1 MRDAARRAVM
11 PLGATLAL
19 AMAAAIVTSPPALAA
34 GLPAAGASAN
44 RPAWPSESGQ
54 PGGSRSE
61 SPAVAVTRMPDAT
74 AKSAIAPLRGLLQA
88 DLFVIGAAPLSPS
101 VTAALRRL
109 PDVTAAQQ
117 IDAARI
123 QVDGKITAMLG
134 VNPSAFRAFA
144 AQPTADAVGLWQNV
158 AGGGIA
164 ISYTMGTD
172 DKLPMGR
179 PVRVNGRRTE
189 ELPLAGLGTV
199 GIPGIDAVVSD
210 SVARSL
216 GVPAGNA
223 IVISAPHA
231 DLSSLLREAQK
242 LLPRGAQAAALVAQK
257 EAAPSGGA
265 SQASVGGAGD
275 GQVSA
280 SGGPGLSAAQVH
292 AFLTAAESRLGLP
305 YVYGAAGPD
314 AFDCSGLVQWS
325 MRQAGIVMP
334 RVAADQALTG
344 PAVSISQL
352 QPGDLL
358 FYHTD
363 PTAPDY
369 ISHVAI
375 YIGDGLMEQAPETG
389 MDVQI
394 VPAAFGS
401 EYAGA
406 VQVYPAVAA
415 QVAAQ
420 VAD

>member
-1 MRDAARRAVM
+1 MRDAARRVLL
-11 PLGATLAL
+11 PLGATMAL
-19 AMAAAIVTSPPALAA
+19 AMAAAVVTSPPALAA

-54 PGGSRSE
+54 PGGSRSG
-61 SPAVAVTRMPDAT
+61 SPAVAVTRMPDA
-74 AKSAIAPLRGLLQA
+74 AASPAIAPLHGLLQA
-88 DLFVIGAAPLSPS
+88 DLFVVSSGPLSPS
-101 VTAALRRL
+101 VATALRRL
-109 PDVTAAQQ
+109 PDVTAVQQ

-123 QVDGKITAMLG
+123 EVGGKLTAMLG
-134 VNPSAFRAFA
+134 VDPSAFRAFA
-144 AQPTADAVGLWQNV
+144 EQPTAGATGLWQNV
-158 AGGGIA
+158 AAGGIA
-164 ISYTMGTD
+164 VSYTMGTM
-172 DKLPMGR
+172 DKLPPGR
-179 PVRVNGRRTE
+179 PVRVDGRRTE
-189 ELPLAGLGTV
+189 ELPLAGVGTV

-216 GVPAGNA
+216 GIPAGNA
-223 IVISAPHA
+223 VVVSAPKA
-231 DLSSLLREAQK
+231 NLSSLLRETGK
-242 LLPRGAQAAALVAQK
+242 LLPRGAEAAPLVAQN
-257 EAAPSGGA
+257 ASSSGGA
-265 SQASVGGAGD
+265 SQVSASGAGD

-280 SGGPGLSAAQVH
+280 GSGPGLSVAQVR
-292 AFLTAAESRLGLP
+292 AFLTAGESRLGLP

-344 PAVSISQL
+344 PSVTISQL

-375 YIGDGLMEQAPETG
+375 YIGDGLMLQAPETG
-389 MDVQI
+389 MDVEV

-406 VQVYPAVAA
+406 VQVYPRVAA
-415 QVAAQ
+415 EVAAQ